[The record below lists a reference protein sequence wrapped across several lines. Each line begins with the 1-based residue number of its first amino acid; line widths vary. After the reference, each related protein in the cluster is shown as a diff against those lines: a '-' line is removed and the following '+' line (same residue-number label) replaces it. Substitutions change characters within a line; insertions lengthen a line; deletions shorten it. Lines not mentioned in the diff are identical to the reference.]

1 MEVGWCCIRSSSTN
15 HYGNPWYWNKLL
27 IHSHTNNNLVYLY
40 TCLFNIFYENTQQF
54 HNHVLLYVDFSQHTS
69 ATQTVVHSV
78 CLAGAEKCCKIPL
91 EMHTQNASLHVK
103 RLVNTYK
110 PRFLSQT
117 VKSQVASKRYINWR
131 WHPCLNPDMN
141 AESVGEKN
149 LQRDLRVAQKSIN
162 TSRGQGHVWGW
173 RLNHFSIVFF
183 FSDLILYLYIFLL
196 GFITIFFSCILVYF
210 ADIILLILCHLNHH
224 QYHHYN

>member
-1 MEVGWCCIRSSSTN
+1 MATPDIGTSCWFTLILIIIWFICIHVCLIFSMKTHSSSITTYCYTLTFPSIHLPRKLLCIRFVWQEQSC
-15 HYGNPWYWNKLL
+15 KKKK
-27 IHSHTNNNLVYLY
+27 
-40 TCLFNIFYENTQQF
+40 
-54 HNHVLLYVDFSQHTS
+54 
-69 ATQTVVHSV
+69 
-78 CLAGAEKCCKIPL
+78 KCCKIPL